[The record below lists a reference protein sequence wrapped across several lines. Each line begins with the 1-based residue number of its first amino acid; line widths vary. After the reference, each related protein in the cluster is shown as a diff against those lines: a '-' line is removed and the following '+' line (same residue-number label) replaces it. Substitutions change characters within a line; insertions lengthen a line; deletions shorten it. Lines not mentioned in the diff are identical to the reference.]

1 MTTPEQQIFAIGVL
15 TQAVNFLFD
24 EARKILAER
33 RERRQAMNQQDDT
46 PALPSGSKESA
57 KETVLNWKA
66 TNFDEEAKKEIDHL
80 LKLIDIQQ
88 NHRRNAELTIAN
100 IGGILA
106 ATPRERAQ
114 LENAENEV
122 LKHTRKLKNILE
134 KVYNQPIHID
144 GLG

>member
-1 MTTPEQQIFAIGVL
+1 MRNLGL
-15 TQAVNFLFD
+15 
-24 EARKILAER
+24 
-33 RERRQAMNQQDDT
+33 
-46 PALPSGSKESA
+46 
-57 KETVLNWKA
+57 
-66 TNFDEEAKKEIDHL
+66 DEETKKEIDHL

-114 LENAENEV
+114 LENAETEIIN
-122 LKHTRKLKNILE
+122 HTQKLKILLE